1 LPYPDITNPELKEK
15 MAAMDRAA
23 ATTTTGGAGT
33 PKTRISGQAY
43 YHNLCMRA
51 VNQSVGRAIRHAN
64 DYAAVVLVDARYRSD
79 QRVWGGLPGWLKK
92 GVSKNWNDS
101 SCPFEAR
108 LQEIQDFFKTRR
120 EVVE

>member
-1 LPYPDITNPELKEK
+1 

-23 ATTTTGGAGT
+23 VPTGGGGGA
-33 PKTRISGQAY
+33 KTSITGQAY

-64 DYAAVVLVDARYRSD
+64 DYAAVVLADSRYRSD

-92 GVSKNWNDS
+92 GVSKNWKDS

-108 LQEIQDFFKTRR
+108 LQEIQDFFITRK
-120 EVVE
+120 EVE